1 MLQRNE
7 EWMGSYDKVKTP
19 NGLHIFTYLTL
30 KIFVRNQYNIR
41 RITNR

>member
-7 EWMGSYDKVKTP
+7 EWMGNYDKVKTL
-19 NGLHIFTYLTL
+19 NGLHISTYLTT

>member
-1 MLQRNE
+1 MLQRYE
-7 EWMGSYDKVKTP
+7 EWMGSYEQVKTLKR
-19 NGLHIFTYLTL
+19 LHISTYLVT